1 MLVYA
6 YANTRTIDGTNRP
19 RSPRPGRAAKREGA
33 LALPRAADP
42 NGGGTAPVAQPT
54 GRQRPRPLDPTRTP
68 MIFCGIDPGV
78 DGAAAMI
85 DTDTGAVHVI
95 DLPQGPNGIDPVALR
110 ELLHD
115 AWGVRSVWLEDNRAN
130 GRNGSLANFSMG
142 RCVGLIIAT
151 VLLSDSALW
160 RVKPVE
166 WQRSV
171 GLSNVKATER

>member
-1 MLVYA
+1 
-6 YANTRTIDGTNRP
+6 
-19 RSPRPGRAAKREGA
+19 
-33 LALPRAADP
+33 
-42 NGGGTAPVAQPT
+42 
-54 GRQRPRPLDPTRTP
+54 

-166 WQRSV
+166 WQRAV
-171 GLSNVKATER
+171 GLSNVPAAERKEASRQRAREMYPELNDSLRRKRDHNRAEALLIATYAMRRPR